1 MADTPKRDFNRAAL
15 TWDANPGRMKMAADI
30 GTAITARVELTP
42 TMRVLDFGCGTGLLS
57 LGWADRIG
65 SLTGADTSTG
75 MLSEFNA
82 KVRQHDIDNATTH
95 LIGDATGL
103 PAGPYDL
110 VVSSMT
116 LHHIADVPALL
127 HQLHAVL
134 APGGRIALADL
145 DPDEGLFH
153 SDNTGVCH
161 FGFAREQMR
170 QWLMEA
176 GFTSIEDCTASQMN
190 RKTSV
195 GERVFTLFLV
205 VAEKPASK

>member
-1 MADTPKRDFNRAAL
+1 MADTPKRDFDRAAL

-127 HQLHAVL
+127 RQLHAVL

-145 DPDEGLFH
+145 DPEDGLFH

-170 QWLMEA
+170 QWLTNA
-176 GFTSIEDCTASQMN
+176 GFSGAESITATAIHRSTPRGARSFN
-190 RKTSV
+190 I
-195 GERVFTLFLV
+195 FLF
-205 VAEKPASK
+205 VAEKT